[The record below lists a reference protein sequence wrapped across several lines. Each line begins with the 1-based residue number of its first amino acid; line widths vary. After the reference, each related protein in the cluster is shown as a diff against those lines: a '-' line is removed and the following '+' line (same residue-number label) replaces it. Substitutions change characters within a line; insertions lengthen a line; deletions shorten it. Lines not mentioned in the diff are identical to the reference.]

1 MTIPAYRL
9 PPEIEIGA
17 SGGPDF
23 KTIIQESVS
32 GIEQRIITWSKC
44 RARYDI
50 AYAVLNSTDATGNY
64 RKVYSLFL
72 AHRGKAQAFRFK
84 AWNDYTATNESFGTG
99 DGAATQFQLIK
110 TYDPGQL
117 LLGSPGV
124 LTYSRDILMPISTG
138 LVIKVS
144 GTPTSAYTL
153 NAGGV
158 IVFDSA
164 PANAAPLTW
173 TGEFDL
179 PMRFDT
185 DHLPVV
191 MNANEIVNISSIPL
205 RELISEF

>member
-23 KTIIQESVS
+23 RTIIQESVS
-32 GIEQRIITWSKC
+32 GTEQRIITWAKC

-50 AYAVLNSTDATGNY
+50 VYAVLNSADPVGSY
-64 RKVYSLFL
+64 RKIYALFI
-72 AHRGKAQAFRFK
+72 AHRAKAYGFRFK
-84 AWNDYTATNESFGTG
+84 PWNDYQATGESFGTG
-99 DGAATQFQLIK
+99 DGADTQFQLIK

-144 GTPTSAYTL
+144 GTPTTAYTL
-153 NAGGV
+153 NPGGI

-173 TGEFDL
+173 TGEFDI
-179 PMRFDT
+179 PVRFDT
-185 DHLPVV
+185 DHLPIV
-191 MNANEIVNISSIPL
+191 MNANDIVNISSIPL
-205 RELISEF
+205 RELIGEF